1 MEDFMSNDPEDLY
14 DRITKALRQRDI
26 GKAEELLVEYLK
38 NNSEDTESRLLK
50 SLIQMAKGDVLGAI
64 TPLEEILKYDSSND
78 SALHSLADYYY
89 FTLNLNKA
97 VEHCDK
103 YLGVTGTRTSAV
115 AIKVRRVKVQS
126 LYAQGKFENALNE
139 VDNLLKLNPK
149 DERMIVYKARIFNSL
164 GEYNLAKVL
173 LLQNINKI
181 SDEALLGHAY
191 YVLATSYHHLG
202 QKDKSEE
209 LLLKSAELNDEFGT
223 RWLKLRM
230 AAELEKQ
237 LTLNKTK
244 EK

>member
-1 MEDFMSNDPEDLY
+1 MEDFMSIDPEDIF
-14 DRITKALRQRDI
+14 DRVMEALSRKDF
-26 GKAEELLVEYLK
+26 KEAEELLVEHLK
-38 NNSEDTESRLLK
+38 NNLEDTKSRLLT
-50 SLIQMAKGDVLGAI
+50 SLIHMAKGDVLGAI

-89 FTLNLNKA
+89 FTLNLNRA

-103 YLGVTGTRTSAV
+103 YLGITGTRTSAV

-139 VDNLLKLNPK
+139 IDNLLKLNPK
-149 DERMIVYKARIFNSL
+149 DEIMIVYKARIFNSL
-164 GEYNLAKVL
+164 EKYNLAKVL
-173 LLQNINKI
+173 LLQNINRI
-181 SDEALLGHAY
+181 SDDALLGLAY
-191 YVLATSYHHLG
+191 YVLAMSYHHLG

-209 LLLKSAELNDEFGT
+209 LLLKSADLNNEFGM